1 MEKFKENKIA
11 KILSMLTVVFAIT
24 VLISAA
30 TGPIFKS
37 EINLWICLISLIL
50 TVLFDLSEKIF
61 SDKTKYTAEF
71 IDYINDKIQNA
82 KTLDEYIEIRKEFIS
97 LAVENNDFC
106 LSYPRNLNQ
115 ILNNLNVIINSLK
128 KLDEY
133 NNK

>member
-1 MEKFKENKIA
+1 MEKFKENRIA
-11 KILSMLTVVFAIT
+11 KVLGVLTVVFAISFFIGT
-24 VLISAA
+24 A

-37 EINLWICLISLIL
+37 VINLWICLISLIL
-50 TVLFDLSEKIF
+50 AILFDISEKIF
-61 SDKTKYTAEF
+61 SDKTKYTSKF
-71 IDYINDKIQNA
+71 IQYINDKIQNA

-97 LAVENNDFC
+97 LAVEDNQFC

-133 NNK
+133 NGK